1 VSRFHPSTRA
11 GVKRHRR
18 HAVVLGGLL
27 GALVVSPALA
37 NGGGSP
43 ACRWQPIVNGVRHLR
58 PPADLKSEELKC
70 GIDDPV
76 DLSPD
81 IDGIERIN
89 RALHAETGED

>member
-1 VSRFHPSTRA
+1 VSRFLRTTRA
-11 GVKRHRR
+11 GVKRRR
-18 HAVVLGGLL
+18 RDVVVLGGLL
-27 GALVVSPALA
+27 CALAISPALA
-37 NGGGSP
+37 NRDGSP

-58 PPADLKSEELKC
+58 PPADLESEELKC

-89 RALHAETGED
+89 RALHAETGRD